1 MSSVLVDTSVWLR
14 FLAGREPFA
23 SQLGDL
29 LDRQEV
35 IAHQLVHGELLV
47 GESGRSRSRS
57 ALLKSYDKLPYAA
70 SVAHSEVVE
79 LVIARDMRGEGIGW
93 IDAHLV
99 ASALVSKV
107 QLWTADANLRIVAER
122 LRIAVTPEG

>member
-1 MSSVLVDTSVWLR
+1 MPSVLVDTSVWIR

-23 SQLGDL
+23 SRLDGL
-29 LDRQEV
+29 LERQEV
-35 IAHQLVHGELLV
+35 AAHELVHGELLI

-70 SVAHSEVVE
+70 SIAHSEVVE
-79 LVIARDMRGEGIGW
+79 LVIARDLRGEGIGW

-107 QLWTADANLRIVAER
+107 QLWTADANLRLVAER
-122 LRIAVTPEG
+122 LRVAATPEG